1 MCGRFTQ
8 AQIAELDREIFKL
21 LELPDLEP
29 KYNIAPTEDAAVIR
43 ERAEGG
49 RNLDLLRWG
58 LIPSWANDPSI
69 GNRLINA
76 RAESVTQKAAFRDA
90 FHARRALV
98 PVDGFYEWEKTPHG
112 RQPYYI
118 RVRGGEVYTLA
129 GLWEHFE
136 SRETGPV
143 ESFTIITTDSNELV
157 RPIHDRMPVI
167 LPQEAYD
174 AWLDPANQDV
184 KGLKGLLRPFPADEM
199 DMYPVSRYVNKPQNK
214 DAECVQPV
222 ELP

>member
-21 LELPDLEP
+21 LEVPALEP

-49 RNLDLLRWG
+49 RSLDLLRWG
-58 LIPSWANDPSI
+58 LIPSWADDPSI

-90 FHARRALV
+90 FHARRCLV
-98 PVDGFYEWEKTPHG
+98 PVDGFYEWEKTPQG

-118 RVRGGEVYTLA
+118 RVRGGEVYALA
-129 GLWEHFE
+129 GLWEHSE
-136 SRETGPV
+136 SRETGPI
-143 ESFTIITTDSNELV
+143 ESFTIVTTDSNELV

-174 AWLDPANQDV
+174 AWLDPANQDIR
-184 KGLKGLLRPFPADEM
+184 GLKGLLRPFPGDEM

-214 DAECVQPV
+214 DRECVQPV